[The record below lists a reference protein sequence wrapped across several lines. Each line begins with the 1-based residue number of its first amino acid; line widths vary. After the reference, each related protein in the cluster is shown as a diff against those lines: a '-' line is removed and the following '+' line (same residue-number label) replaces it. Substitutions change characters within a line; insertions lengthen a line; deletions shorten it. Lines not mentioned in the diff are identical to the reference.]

1 MTFKFTNL
9 AAPFIP
15 GKSPNGRPLKREFGQ
30 WIIKLFCI
38 LAYMKGLRGT
48 VFDIFGYNSERR
60 SERNLISEF
69 ESDVKLVLSKLNKH
83 NSRQAI
89 ELLSSVMQ
97 IRGFGLLSAKLFPN
111 TPRDVCNS

>member
-1 MTFKFTNL
+1 M
-9 AAPFIP
+9 
-15 GKSPNGRPLKREFGQ
+15 
-30 WIIKLFCI
+30 KLFCI

-69 ESDVKLVLSKLNKH
+69 EADVKLVLSKLNKH

-89 ELLSSVMQ
+89 ELLSSAMQ
-97 IRGFGLLSAKLFPN
+97 IRGFGPVKHQAISEHIERRMQLLKNF
-111 TPRDVCNS
+111 